1 MVITGMALVYKI
13 CTVAEWNGAAAS
25 GKFSGSAADLA
36 DGFIHLSAA
45 HQLRGTAAKHFK
57 GREDLVLVAFDAD
70 ALPGLQWEP
79 SRGGDLFPHVHG
91 SLAAARATWVKPLPL
106 IDGVHVFPDETVS

>member
-1 MVITGMALVYKI
+1 MVMTGMVLVYKI
-13 CTVAEWNGAAAS
+13 CPAAEWNRAAAH
-25 GKFSGSAADLA
+25 GTFAGSAADLS
-36 DGFIHLSAA
+36 DGFIHLSTA